1 MLVTLNGAAF
11 VVIMPRVC
19 VVAKLVEDAEFEW
32 DGATAGALP
41 P

>member
-11 VVIMPRVC
+11 VIIMPRVC
-19 VVAKLVEDAEFEW
+19 VVAELVEGAEYEW
-32 DGATAGALP
+32 DRTLVGALP